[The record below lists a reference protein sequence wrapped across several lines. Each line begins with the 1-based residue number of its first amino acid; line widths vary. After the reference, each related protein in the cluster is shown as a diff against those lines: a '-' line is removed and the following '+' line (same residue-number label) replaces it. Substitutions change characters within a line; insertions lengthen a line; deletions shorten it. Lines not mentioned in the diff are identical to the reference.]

1 MIHTIDMTLTSEQ
14 VGVQL
19 LVIELKQFQRCSNFE
34 KKNEENYSHTKTR
47 HVLIRIVEID

>member
-34 KKNEENYSHTKTR
+34 KKTKKII
-47 HVLIRIVEID
+47 HVRKRVMY